1 MQVDT
6 LNDDIRRLT
15 KENKEAFAK
24 RMQLEAEK
32 NKLENLLTNNLVRRK
47 DELVQALQEISVE
60 DRQRQLDSSK
70 IQLADI
76 EKRLVKVNEDF
87 KTQNEKVTSAMKKVS
102 IRHLLISRNIFL
114 YFQKRT
120 SKKELKNVRQ
130 SSFRAL
136 HLAKNGICRC

>member
-87 KTQNEKVTSAMKKVS
+87 KMQNEKVTSAMKKVS
-102 IRHLLISRNIFL
+102 IRYLLISRNIFL
-114 YFQKRT
+114 YFQKTEERSSIIFLCFAF
-120 SKKELKNVRQ
+120 SKKRNLPMLKNG
-130 SSFRAL
+130 
-136 HLAKNGICRC
+136 N

>member
-87 KTQNEKVTSAMKKVS
+87 KMQNEKVTSAMKKVS

-114 YFQKRT
+114 YFQKTEERSSIIFLCFAF
-120 SKKELKNVRQ
+120 SKKRNLPMLKNG
-130 SSFRAL
+130 
-136 HLAKNGICRC
+136 N

>member
-114 YFQKRT
+114 YFQKTEERLSIIFSCFAF
-120 SKKELKNVRQ
+120 SKKRNLPMLKNG
-130 SSFRAL
+130 
-136 HLAKNGICRC
+136 N

>member
-1 MQVDT
+1 MSNFQLVTDDGICAQVDT

-15 KENKEAFAK
+15 KDNKEAFAK

-60 DRQRQLDSSK
+60 DRQRQLDSSN

-87 KTQNEKVTSAMKKVS
+87 KLQNEKVTSAMRKVS
-102 IRHLLISRNIFL
+102 ETCVDVAQVIGPQPRFKLQVLN
-114 YFQKRT
+114 
-120 SKKELKNVRQ
+120 
-130 SSFRAL
+130 
-136 HLAKNGICRC
+136 